1 VLLLAPKFRLGR
13 SGDVE
18 VDDGS
23 DTADD
28 DDAADGLLGAVG
40 LRIEE
45 ADEVMEPRSSER
57 TETVLATRGL
67 SWPKSGLRTTV
78 GVLSSQ
84 RLMLAS

>member
-1 VLLLAPKFRLGR
+1 MLLLAPKFRLGR

-40 LRIEE
+40 LRIE
-45 ADEVMEPRSSER
+45 ADEVIEPRSSER

-78 GVLSSQ
+78 GVLSSH